1 MYLTSHL
8 SIQRQPFCPTFHSV
22 SPRDNLLSA
31 LAIFYKMT
39 FAEVAG
45 LAAARCLLAEDP
57 ATHPRVQEHGLSLHL
72 EDLRG
77 HTLEVL
83 DVIEP
88 ADWSPATERR
98 LEDLQQAVVDWP
110 EAPRPAVVAGAI
122 AMALEELMLEL
133 SWDASAHVELA
144 RLVAGFTDHATVAFD
159 REHYTGFTAD
169 VTPVSVKTPAETFR
183 GLVEIGAVSE
193 RDPRLSI
200 QSRDIEE
207 GLSNQDFLCGDLTSV
222 VLSSILAG
230 PLPEKLASDLP
241 ESPYSREA
249 LRRRKADLVRN
260 SDKLDAVH
268 TDAGRAYLR
277 DVSRYLEGLGMNLS
291 HGGHVRPARELFLAS
306 LGVLH
311 TTASLERT
319 AYWQRL
325 GPDDPPYYNFADPAH
340 VFLRDCRAA
349 EPYGK
354 P

>member
-144 RLVAGFTDHATVAFD
+144 RLGAGFTDHATVAFD

-230 PLPEKLASDLP
+230 QLPEHLASDLP
-241 ESPYSREA
+241 GTPYSREA
-249 LRRRKADLVRN
+249 LRRRKADLVRG
-260 SDKLDAVH
+260 SDNLDAVH
-268 TDAGRAYLR
+268 TDAGRDYLR

-291 HGGHVRPARELFLAS
+291 HGGHEGPARELFLAS